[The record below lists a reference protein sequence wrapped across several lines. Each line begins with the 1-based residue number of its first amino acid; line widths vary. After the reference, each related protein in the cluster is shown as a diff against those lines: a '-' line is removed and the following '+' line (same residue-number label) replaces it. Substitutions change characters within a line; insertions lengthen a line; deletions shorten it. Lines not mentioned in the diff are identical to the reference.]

1 MCGFGEEGDEGIWG
15 WKLGWGWGIGYSDGD
30 DDVVVVVVWEG
41 RRLRER
47 RKGPW

>member
-1 MCGFGEEGDEGIWG
+1 MEIGMRVGVGDGV
-15 WKLGWGWGIGYSDGD
+15 LIGVGYGDD

-47 RKGPW
+47 KNGP

>member
-1 MCGFGEEGDEGIWG
+1 MRGRGEEGDEGIWG
-15 WKLGWGWGIGYSDGD
+15 WKLGWGWGIGYGDGD

-47 RKGPW
+47 RNES